1 MRSYREYN
9 SLPVEENLPI
19 ELFMSY
25 VATSTR
31 RLEELLERHARLEG
45 YGLDEYR
52 YAELAAEYT
61 PDDEEYFGDSGVQV
75 SVYPPASYEEMH
87 QRLSLREYYSY
98 LEDCVRYYAERRPE
112 EDRRHLYAK
121 LAKVKEAF
129 RHAK

>member
-25 VATSTR
+25 VATSTK
-31 RLEELLERHARLEG
+31 RLEELLDSHARLEG

-52 YAELAAEYT
+52 YAELAAEYN

-87 QRLSLREYYSY
+87 QRLSLSEYYAY
-98 LEDCVRYYAERRPE
+98 LEDYANCYLANKSQE
-112 EDRRHLYAK
+112 EKQRIYAK

>member
-1 MRSYREYN
+1 MRSYKVYCY
-9 SLPVEENLPI
+9 LPEEELQPI
-19 ELFMSY
+19 ELFMCHAVWISDFEKLLDAHAQLKGFGVTPY
-25 VATSTR
+25 V
-31 RLEELLERHARLEG
+31 
-45 YGLDEYR
+45 

-87 QRLSLREYYSY
+87 QRLSLSEYYAY
-98 LEDCVRYYAERRPE
+98 LEDCVRCYAERRPE
-112 EDRRHLYAK
+112 EDRRRLYSK